1 MLDGTGMVTLGFG
14 GLAATAGAAAA
25 GVNALARPDREY
37 PNRAYL
43 ASGHAHNDYKHLRP
57 LHTALRYG
65 YASVEADVFPVDGEL
80 LVGHGR
86 GSVAAHRTLR
96 ALYLEPLAER
106 VRRCGSVYPGRSL
119 QLLVELKGDPK
130 LGWEIIAGQLDE
142 YADLLTRYDRGTIH
156 QGPVTV
162 VLTGAGVPVNLIA
175 AEPERLAFCDGT
187 LSFMDDYPAD
197 VVPLVSE
204 RWLNHFRWYGLLPL
218 AGRHRKALHAMV
230 SRVHAA
236 GRLMRFYALPRAPRY
251 ARRAAWREMTAAGVD
266 YISVDR
272 LRGYAAYCRMLTVAP
287 AGRAA

>member
-1 MLDGTGMVTLGFG
+1 MVTLGFG
-14 GLAATAGAAAA
+14 GVAATAGVAAA
-25 GVNALARPDREY
+25 GVNALTARPDRES
-37 PNRAYL
+37 PTREYL
-43 ASGHAHNDYKHLRP
+43 ACGHAHNDYKHLRP

-106 VRRCGSVYPGRSL
+106 VRRFGSVYPGRSL

-130 LGWEIIAGQLDE
+130 LGWEIIADQLAE
-142 YADLLTRYDRGTIH
+142 YADLLTRYERGTIH
-156 QGPVTV
+156 RGPVTV
-162 VLTGAGVPVNLIA
+162 VLTGAGVPVDLVA
-175 AEPERLAFCDGT
+175 AETERLAFCDGT
-187 LSFMDDYPAD
+187 LSILDDYPAE

-204 RWLNHFRWYGLLPL
+204 RWLSHFRWYGLLPL
-218 AGRHRKALHAMV
+218 AGPHRETLRAMV
-230 SRVHAA
+230 SRVHDA
-236 GRLMRFYALPRAPRY
+236 GRLIRFYALPRWPRY

-266 YISVDR
+266 YVSVDR
-272 LRGYAAYCRMLTVAP
+272 LRGYAAYCRMLTGAP